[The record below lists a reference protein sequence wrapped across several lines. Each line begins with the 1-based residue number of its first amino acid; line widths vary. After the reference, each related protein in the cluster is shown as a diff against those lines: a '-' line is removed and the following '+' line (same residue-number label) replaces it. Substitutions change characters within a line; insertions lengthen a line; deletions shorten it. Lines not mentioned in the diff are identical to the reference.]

1 MSEPAPASGE
11 TFGRYQLLERIG
23 QGGMAEVFKA
33 KAFGVEGFD
42 FVLPRSI
49 WFRRLFQD
57 LLGRLQ
63 TGECRQVADMLGG
76 YDFSE
81 SGEMIWGQE

>member
-1 MSEPAPASGE
+1 MQTLTLTYQADVAPGARAAATEAGLE
-11 TFGRYQLLERIG
+11 FLPFG
-23 QGGMAEVFKA
+23 F
-33 KAFGVEGFD
+33 EGFD
-42 FVLPRSI
+42 FALPRSI

-76 YDFSE
+76 YDFSDC
-81 SGEMIWGQE
+81 GEMIWGQE